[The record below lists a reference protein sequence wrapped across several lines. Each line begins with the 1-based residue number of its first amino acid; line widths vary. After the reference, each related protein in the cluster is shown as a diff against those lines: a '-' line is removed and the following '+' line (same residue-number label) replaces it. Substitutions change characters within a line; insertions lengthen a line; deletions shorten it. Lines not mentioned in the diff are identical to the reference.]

1 MDLNFYGPCLR
12 QLNIGTLKVVKM
24 PRNLLIIV
32 RTCTRI
38 NMLHGAQRYINVP
51 KNQLVNHC
59 LSSLV
64 NSINQVNGHEIK
76 LIVLDDHS
84 SEESIKDIKT
94 ILGHCSV
101 PNEFISI
108 EDGTGN
114 GWSMHRVYQIVEEQA
129 TDLWYHVE
137 DDYLHQPEAI
147 QDIIDSI
154 DQFETNTEL
163 MVAVNPHDDVYRYTS
178 GQIYDSLIL
187 LGPYRHYRTV
197 KHTTYTCVASRAI
210 YDAYKNHFQDVVT
223 LTTQRA
229 DWVENKSINHVWN
242 KPDVMLF
249 SPIPS
254 LAWHI
259 SEESCRDPY
268 IDVMP
273 IYNAV
278 PAFWESH
285 E

>member
-1 MDLNFYGPCLR
+1 MRKL
-12 QLNIGTLKVVKM
+12 T
-24 PRNLLIIV
+24 IIL
-32 RTCTRI
+32 RTCGNVFAAHGKRFVNATKPEII
-38 NMLHGAQRYINVP
+38 NICV
-51 KNQLVNHC
+51 
-59 LSSLV
+59 SSLI
-64 NSINQVNGHEIK
+64 NSINQVKGHEIQ
-76 LIVLDDHS
+76 LAVLDDHS
-84 SEESIKDIKT
+84 DPEVVIDIQT
-94 ILGHCSV
+94 ILDNCKFTA
-101 PNEFISI
+101 EFISI

-114 GWSMHRVYQIVEEQA
+114 AHTMSRVYDLVE
-129 TDLWYHVE
+129 TYGIDLWYHVE

-163 MVAVNPHDDVYRYTS
+163 MVAVNPHDDIYRYTE
-178 GQIYDSLIL
+178 QIYNSLIL